1 MKKAAVALFLI
12 SIVVVA
18 AAWFVLSRI
27 ENQGENQTYD
37 VKIADF
43 KWTSNWG
50 PGPVGVMWGGSFNVT
65 LHNMG
70 NMDIEGLAVEV
81 KQLANDSDVRSE
93 TYFDGFNTN
102 VTFGLHAGE
111 ISELEGTF
119 MTSLDKLDKAQ
130 GELTYKVTWML
141 NSTILD
147 ELTLPYT

>member
-1 MKKAAVALFLI
+1 VKRTAVALFII

-18 AAWFVLSRI
+18 ATAWVVLSQI

-50 PGPVGVMWGGSFNVT
+50 PRPVGVSWGGSFNVT

-70 NMDIEGLAVEV
+70 NMDIEGLTVEV
-81 KQLANDSDVRSE
+81 KQLANNSDVRSE

-111 ISELEGTF
+111 IRELEGTF
-119 MTSLDKLDKAQ
+119 MTSLGVLDKAQ
-130 GELTYKVTWML
+130 GELTYKVVCML

-147 ELTLPYT
+147 ELTLP

>member
-1 MKKAAVALFLI
+1 VKKAAVALFLI

-111 ISELEGTF
+111 IRELEGTF
-119 MTSLDKLDKAQ
+119 MTSLDELDKAQ
-130 GELTYKVTWML
+130 GELTYKVVCIL

-147 ELTLPYT
+147 ELTLP

>member
-119 MTSLDKLDKAQ
+119 MTSLDELDKAQ
-130 GELTYKVTWML
+130 GELTYKVVCML

-147 ELTLPYT
+147 ELTLP

>member
-1 MKKAAVALFLI
+1 VKRTAVALFII

-18 AAWFVLSRI
+18 ATAWVVLSQI

-50 PGPVGVMWGGSFNVT
+50 PGPVGVSWGGSFNVT

-70 NMDIEGLAVEV
+70 NMDIEGLTVEV
-81 KQLANDSDVRSE
+81 KQLANNSDVRSE

-111 ISELEGTF
+111 IRELEGTF
-119 MTSLDKLDKAQ
+119 MTSLDVLDKAQ
-130 GELTYKVTWML
+130 GELTYKVVCML

-147 ELTLPYT
+147 ELTLP

>member
-111 ISELEGTF
+111 IRELEGTF

>member
-18 AAWFVLSRI
+18 AAWFVLSQI

-111 ISELEGTF
+111 IRELEGTF
-119 MTSLDKLDKAQ
+119 MTSLDELDKAQ
-130 GELTYKVTWML
+130 GELTYKVVCML

-147 ELTLPYT
+147 ELTLP

>member
-1 MKKAAVALFLI
+1 VKRTAVALFII

-18 AAWFVLSRI
+18 ATAWVVLSQI

-37 VKIADF
+37 VKIADL
-43 KWTSNWG
+43 KWTRNWG
-50 PGPVGVMWGGSFNVT
+50 PGPVGVSWGGSFNVT

-70 NMDIEGLAVEV
+70 NMDIEGLTVEV
-81 KQLANDSDVRSE
+81 KQLANNSDVRSE

-111 ISELEGTF
+111 IRELEGTF
-119 MTSLDKLDKAQ
+119 MTSLDVLDKAQ
-130 GELTYKVTWML
+130 GELTYKVVCML

-147 ELTLPYT
+147 ELTLP

>member
-1 MKKAAVALFLI
+1 VKRTAVALFLI
-12 SIVVVA
+12 CIVVVA
-18 AAWFVLSRI
+18 AAAWVVLSQI
-27 ENQGENQTYD
+27 ENQSENQTYD

-50 PGPVGVMWGGSFNVT
+50 PGPVGVMSGGSFNVT

-70 NMDIEGLAVEV
+70 NMDIEGLVVEV
-81 KQLANDSDVRSE
+81 KQLANNSDVRSE

-111 ISELEGTF
+111 IRELDGTF
-119 MTSLDKLDKAQ
+119 MTSLDELDKAQ
-130 GELTYKVTWML
+130 GGLTYNVVCIL

-147 ELTLPYT
+147 ELMLP

>member
-18 AAWFVLSRI
+18 AAWFVLSQI

-111 ISELEGTF
+111 IRELEGTF

-130 GELTYKVTWML
+130 GELTYKVVCML

-147 ELTLPYT
+147 ELTLP

>member
-111 ISELEGTF
+111 IRELEGTF
-119 MTSLDKLDKAQ
+119 MTSLDELDKAQ
-130 GELTYKVTWML
+130 GELTYKVVCML

-147 ELTLPYT
+147 ELTLP